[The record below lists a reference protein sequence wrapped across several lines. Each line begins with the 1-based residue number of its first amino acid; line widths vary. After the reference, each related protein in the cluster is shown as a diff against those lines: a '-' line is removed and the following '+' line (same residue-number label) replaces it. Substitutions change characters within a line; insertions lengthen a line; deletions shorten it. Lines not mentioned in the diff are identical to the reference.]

1 MQITQKTKEKIDSV
15 WKQNGEIVFIAWSFL
30 EKTEESIR
38 YLLDTSFDK
47 ELSATF
53 FSCIKELT
61 TNAIKANFKE
71 LLKIEK
77 ILPEPYDSEEALAL
91 LKSKFKEDAILE
103 YGIKAKEQGLS
114 VRVYI
119 RREKET
125 LVVRIINPLPLTQRL
140 YYRIL
145 QKIETAR
152 CYDNL
157 AHFYIENPDPLAEGM
172 GLGLSL
178 VILMLKGMGLD
189 PDLFTVTSDM
199 KHKTVAQLILPIRKK
214 PATR

>member
-1 MQITQKTKEKIDSV
+1 MQITQKTKEKIDAI
-15 WKQNGEIVFIAWSFL
+15 WQQNGEIVFVAWSFL

-38 YLLDTSFDK
+38 YLLDGACGKD
-47 ELSATF
+47 LSATF

-71 LLKIEK
+71 LLKIER
-77 ILPEPYDSEEALAL
+77 ILPEPYDSEKALAL

-114 VRVYI
+114 VRVYM
-119 RREKET
+119 RREKNS
-125 LVVRIINPLPLTQRL
+125 LVIRIINPLPLTQRL

-152 CYDNL
+152 AYDNL

-189 PDLFTVTSDM
+189 PDLFTVSSDM
-199 KHKTVAQLILPIRKK
+199 KHKTVAQLILPLSKK
-214 PATR
+214 